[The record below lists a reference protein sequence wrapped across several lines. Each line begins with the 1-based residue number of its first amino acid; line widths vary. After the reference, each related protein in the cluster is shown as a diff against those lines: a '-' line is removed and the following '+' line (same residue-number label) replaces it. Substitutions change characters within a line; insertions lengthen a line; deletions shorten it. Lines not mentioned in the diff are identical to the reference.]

1 MANRYVSHSTHTVF
15 VGHRMWVL
23 SVAPCLSKNTKS
35 TTHAKRWQGRVKPNL
50 AGPDKH
56 PHKADVGEKACKQGH
71 MRPTAEYRLH
81 NKYITMSKQLYRK
94 RGLDLMMR
102 PRRGQ

>member
-50 AGPDKH
+50 AGPDR
-56 PHKADVGEKACKQGH
+56 EKLQGGFFDLFDLFFRQFSVYFRTKIRKQI
-71 MRPTAEYRLH
+71 P
-81 NKYITMSKQLYRK
+81 
-94 RGLDLMMR
+94 
-102 PRRGQ
+102 